1 MGIEYDW
8 WLRCNLKSKDSL
20 TSQSVQ
26 QTLRHAGVRNKIK
39 LRSFGRELSANA
51 DCDSP
56 RGDKIKTTS
65 QLRVTSL
72 PHFWSSASSSVKSW
86 YKYPEDAGGPETKD
100 TEVIKK
106 GKGLWEY
113 KMTKVL
119 LVWALI
125 LGLPFTTHTEWD
137 LGISHLPLKNH
148 ILCLETEIHLFLN
161 TNGRTYLSFSLLL
174 KISSSGPLLGLP
186 S

>member
-1 MGIEYDW
+1 MGIEHDW

-20 TSQSVQ
+20 TSPSVW
-26 QTLRHAGVRNKIK
+26 QTLRHAGFGNKIK

-56 RGDKIKTTS
+56 RGDRIKSVS
-65 QLRVTSL
+65 QQHVTSL
-72 PHFWSSASSSVKSW
+72 PHLWSSASSSVKSW
-86 YKYPEDAGGPETKD
+86 YKYPENAGGPETKD

-113 KMTKVL
+113 KMRRVL
-119 LVWALI
+119 LVWPFI
-125 LGLPFTTHTEWD
+125 LGLPFTTYTEWD
-137 LGISHLPLKNH
+137 LGISHLPLK
-148 ILCLETEIHLFLN
+148 ITSYAWKQKFIYSWAS
-161 TNGRTYLSFSLLL
+161 GRTYLSFSLLL
-174 KISSSGPLLGLP
+174 KISSLGPLLGLP

>member
-20 TSQSVQ
+20 TSQSVW
-26 QTLRHAGVRNKIK
+26 QTLRHAGFGNKIK
-39 LRSFGRELSANA
+39 LRSSGRELSANV
-51 DCDSP
+51 DCDSL
-56 RGDKIKTTS
+56 RGDRIKSVS
-65 QLRVTSL
+65 QQHLASL
-72 PHFWSSASSSVKSW
+72 PHLWSSASSSVKSW

-113 KMTKVL
+113 KMRRVL
-119 LVWALI
+119 LVWPLI
-125 LGLPFTTHTEWD
+125 LGLPFTTHIEWD
-137 LGISHLPLKNH
+137 LGISHLSLKITSYVWKQIN
-148 ILCLETEIHLFLN
+148 LFLS
-161 TNGRTYLSFSLLL
+161 TSGRTYLSSSLLL